1 MTMRLRYTTLL
12 LAAAATLAACS
23 SGSSSGSA
31 GGPAQPGP
39 PALPSPPP
47 APVALELAAFARAGM
62 VEAEDATPRTL
73 NDVEL
78 VSSEDDNPGE
88 FDDWFQ

>member
-1 MTMRLRYTTLL
+1 MRLRHITLL
-12 LAAAATLAACS
+12 MAASAALAACS

-39 PALPSPPP
+39 PSPPSPPP
-47 APVALELAAFARAGM
+47 VPVAMELAAFARAGM
-62 VEAEDATPRTL
+62 VEPEDASPRTL

-78 VSSEDDNPGE
+78 VSSEDNNPSE